1 LSNIQK
7 AIGAITASCIQ
18 HADDITQIPEFREKY
33 ESLRKEVENK
43 DITIAN
49 LQTAFDVLDQ
59 RAAYK
64 DQAVADDIEA
74 NLAEGRRLEQEKIE
88 FEQQKKAAAEALK
101 EKESK
106 LKAEATKTIS
116 RRVEEQD
123 KKFSAQRKVLEND
136 IEKRKKDQEEEL
148 GNLKTKTEKD
158 LETIGNLKAQI
169 DKLRFQSKKEV
180 EKYEDEKRLKEVYRQ
195 DIEGLEGQLKDLQEE
210 FSLNSEPLKY

>member
-1 LSNIQK
+1 MSNIQK

-18 HADDITQIPEFREKY
+18 YADDITQIPEFREKY

-64 DQAVADDIEA
+64 DKAVADDIEA
-74 NLAEGRRLEQEKIE
+74 NLAERRRLEQEKVE

-123 KKFSAQRKVLEND
+123 KKFSAQRKALEND

-148 GNLKTKTEKD
+148 GNLKTKAEKD

-169 DKLRFQSKKEV
+169 DKLRLQSKKEV
-180 EKYEDEKRLKEVYRQ
+180 EKYEDEKRLKEVYKQ
-195 DIEGLEGQLKDLQEE
+195 DIEGLEGKLKDLQEE
-210 FSLNSEPLKY
+210 FSLNSEPLEY